1 MFQYLAGCLQ
11 GDIPIAHGSD
21 ASAVPT
27 AAIYE
32 STGISDYEL
41 FDIDLFWIGR
51 RHRLSTTNAHAHCDK
66 NNGFSHAAIL
76 LEPAEERGYVFVVM
90 HPDGRILCT
99 ARKNRHRPADRAQV
113 GNPRNKKAD
122 PQR

>member
-1 MFQYLAGCLQ
+1 MFQYLTRSLKRN
-11 GDIPIAHGSD
+11 IPIAYGSD
-21 ASAVPT
+21 ASAIPT

-41 FDIDLFWIGR
+41 FDIDLLWIGR

-76 LEPAEERGYVFVVM
+76 LEIRETEIRLCGY
-90 HPDGRILCT
+90 
-99 ARKNRHRPADRAQV
+99 AS
-113 GNPRNKKAD
+113 
-122 PQR
+122 